1 MRSGGPR
8 HRLRLFVAGQGVN
21 GLGSMISSI
30 ALPLL
35 AVDRLHASTFVV
47 GLLEAVEWI
56 PAVVIGLP
64 VGALLDNFQ
73 SGSRRI
79 MMAAN
84 LGQAAATAVVPATAA
99 AGLLDLPILLAAAM
113 TTGLFTVFFQAGYS
127 PYVRSLVPPDEYA
140 PATARLQAA
149 QSAARLTGPAVA
161 GALVQAVGAA
171 ATVLADAGSFVIS
184 FISLALSAPT
194 RPPPPPPPASPR
206 PLHCQI
212 LEGLTHLRESP
223 LLRTLAAATASANLF
238 LTAIGAVEI
247 PFLVRD
253 VGAPAIWIGVLFAL
267 GGVGG
272 LVGSL
277 CLTRAAH
284 RFGLEPI
291 ARAAIAITAP
301 AALLIPLTHH
311 GAAITFFALAA
322 PPTSFGIALASA
334 SFLTLRLHHTPP
346 DLQARVSAASRTLT
360 AATIPL
366 GALLGGALAQLL
378 GNRLALLLL
387 AAAYLTYGLGLL
399 RSPNLHPATPTRDS
413 DQTSGRCRDGT
424 PATTETHHVLLGDG
438 LADPGSY

>member
-8 HRLRLFVAGQGVN
+8 HRLRLFVAGQGIN
-21 GLGSMISSI
+21 GVGSMISSI
-30 ALPLL
+30 ALPLV
-35 AVDRLHASTFVV
+35 AVERLHASTFVV
-47 GLLEAVEWI
+47 GLLAAVEWI

-64 VGALLDNFQ
+64 VGALLDHFQ
-73 SGSRRI
+73 SRSRRI

-84 LGQAAATAVVPATAA
+84 LGQAAATAVVPATAT
-99 AGLLDLPILLAAAM
+99 AGVLDLPILLAAAM
-113 TTGLFTVFFQAGYS
+113 TIGFFTVFFQAGYS
-127 PYVRSLVPPDEYA
+127 PYLRSLVPADEYA

-171 ATVLADAGSFVIS
+171 TTVLADAGSFVIS
-184 FISLALSAPT
+184 FTSLALSAPT
-194 RPPPPPPPASPR
+194 RPSPPPPAYPQPFNS
-206 PLHCQI
+206 QI
-212 LEGLTHLRESP
+212 LEGLTHLRASP
-223 LLRTLAAATASANLF
+223 LLRTLATATASANLF
-238 LTAIGAVEI
+238 LTAMAAVEI

-272 LVGSL
+272 LLGSL
-277 CLTRAAH
+277 LLTRTAH

-291 ARAAIAITAP
+291 ARTAIAITAP

-322 PPTSFGIALASA
+322 PATSFGIALASA
-334 SFLTLRLHHTPP
+334 SFFTLRLQHTPP
-346 DLQARVSAASRTLT
+346 QLQARISTASRTLT

-366 GALLGGALAQLL
+366 GALLGGSLAQLL

-387 AAAYLTYGLGLL
+387 AAAYLTYGFGLL
-399 RSPNLHPATPTRDS
+399 RSPNLHPAAPTP
-413 DQTSGRCRDGT
+413 Q
-424 PATTETHHVLLGDG
+424 P
-438 LADPGSY
+438 